1 MVSINFTAVIFAL
14 SFIGFLYLMKF
25 VFFDKV
31 AAVIDQREGHIKDKL
46 VASRKAQERIE
57 QEIENQNPKELL
69 AQAKSSSSSIL
80 NDAMNIATKDK
91 DKLVNAAKT
100 EFNSKLEA
108 SLTSLKKEETEL
120 RKSIDSIVTELVATT
135 VDKLISELN
144 TKEKALN

>member
-120 RKSIDSIVTELVATT
+120 RKSIDSIITELVATT

>member
-25 VFFDKV
+25 VFFDRV

-46 VASRKAQERIE
+46 VASKKAQDKIE
-57 QEIENQNPKELL
+57 EEISNQNPKELL

-80 NDAMNIATKDK
+80 NEAMNIATKDK
-91 DKLVNAAKT
+91 DKLVNSAKT

-108 SLTSLKKEETEL
+108 SLISIKKEETEL
-120 RKSIDSIVTELVATT
+120 RKSIDSIVAELVTTT